1 MKVAVDHHLH
11 TRSATSGRGS
21 PDACRAGPGRTAY
34 RDGVNVLGGIGSL
47 LSLLTLASLALGI
60 FVFVDAAIRPA
71 AGFVAAGKLTKP
83 AWLAITGVST
93 LVVLVFGVLSFF
105 GIPALVA
112 LLVYLVDVRPAVRG
126 ISGGRPPNP
135 SSW

>member
-1 MKVAVDHHLH
+1 VGPNA
-11 TRSATSGRGS
+11 A
-21 PDACRAGPGRTAY
+21 PDACRALLARTAY

-47 LSLLTLASLALGI
+47 LELLSLAALVLGV
-60 FVFVDAAIRPA
+60 FVFVDAAIRPV

-83 AWLAITGVST
+83 AWLTITGVAT
-93 LVVLVFGVLSFF
+93 LVVLVFGVLSFL

-126 ISGGRPPNP
+126 MSGGRPPNT